1 MSVLKP
7 SEIEIE
13 QILSKNSEM
22 ALLYIQSLEIQMLY
36 NQEIPKNK
44 FNPIK
49 YYLVPKK
56 WIDEYK
62 NLFNYNTI
70 KQKYINI
77 DFSDYNSLKSK
88 ILQSSSFLSKNSDS
102 SMNSK
107 IPQIEN
113 NFTQIP
119 RYQIEYPNDFFP
131 VKEEILQQYFN
142 GKKEYLYELIIGEN
156 KIFVI
161 DNKSKKNIFVCSLN
175 YDNEDSEEIDDF
187 TINVDYILTYN
198 KENIFKQELKN
209 FISENRG
216 FNKYCKER
224 HLNINIKTDQ
234 EINSEKGKIGIFLQT
249 SNASFNTPNV
259 FIKEYVENVENQN
272 PNNIYQQNQNSFD
285 QNNINKS
292 TVRTKV
298 NVNLSLSKNH
308 EKRMSDLNNNNSRN
322 SFNNPNNPF
331 INNISNQSNELKVNR
346 FNPIFGIVNENQK
359 NFQQMNQKYY
369 NNIPSNFQNDNNLN
383 NFQNDNNPNN
393 FQNDNNPNNFQN
405 DNNPNNFQ
413 NINQNNFQNNYPNQN
428 RANIIICIDGEI
440 YSQIKKTNIT
450 ISYMPNNDDNQNL
463 RFNKRINIPNNN
475 YRINSYN
482 NNNPNNFIRNIS
494 IENSN
499 NFNNLNNMM
508 QGQNPNIYYKN
519 QFCS

>member
-1 MSVLKP
+1 M
-7 SEIEIE
+7 EIDP
-13 QILSKNSEM
+13 ILSKNSEM

-62 NLFNYNTI
+62 NIFNYNAI

-77 DFSDYNSLKSK
+77 DCSDYNSLKSK

-119 RYQIEYPNDFFP
+119 RYQIEYPDDFFP
-131 VKEEILQQYFN
+131 VKEEILQKYFN

-161 DNKSKKNIFVCSLN
+161 DNRTNKNIFVCSLN

-187 TINVDYILTYN
+187 VINVDYILAYN

-209 FISENRG
+209 YISENRG

-224 HLNINIKTDQ
+224 NLNINIKTDQ
-234 EINSEKGKIGIFLQT
+234 EINTQKGKIGIFLQT

-259 FIKEYVENVENQN
+259 FIKEYVDNIENQN
-272 PNNIYQQNQNSFD
+272 PNNIYQQNKNSYD

-292 TVRTKV
+292 TLRTKV
-298 NVNLSLSKNH
+298 NVDISLSKNH
-308 EKRMSDLNNNNSRN
+308 QKRMSDLDNNNSKY
-322 SFNNPNNPF
+322 SLNNPNNPF
-331 INNISNQSNELKVNR
+331 RKNISNQSNELEVNR
-346 FNPIFGIVNENQK
+346 FNPIFGIVNENQN
-359 NFQQMNQKYY
+359 NFQQMNQNYY
-369 NNIPSNFQNDNNLN
+369 NNIPNNY
-383 NFQNDNNPNN
+383 
-393 FQNDNNPNNFQN
+393 QNDNNPNNFQN

-413 NINQNNFQNNYPNQN
+413 NINQNNFQNINQN
-428 RANIIICIDGEI
+428 NFQNNNPSQNRNNIIICIDGEI
-440 YSQIKKTNIT
+440 YSQLKKPYIT
-450 ISYMPNNDDNQNL
+450 ISYMPNNSDNQNL
-463 RFNKRINIPNNN
+463 RFNKRINMPNNN
-475 YRINSYN
+475 YRIISYN
-482 NNNPNNFIRNIS
+482 NNNTNNFIRNIS

-508 QGQNPNIYYKN
+508 QGQNPNMYYN
-519 QFCS
+519 NN